1 VSTQPTSSAGTGL
14 LEIGEAW
21 DRVAAC
27 VSPLPAERVSLDAAV
42 GRVAAED
49 AVSAVDLPPFDR
61 SAMDGFAVV
70 ASDTSPPRGLEVVG
84 ELAAGEVAPAALMP
98 GTAIGI
104 TTGAALPAGADAVLR
119 IEDANVDGS
128 SVTPVGPV
136 AVGTSVRYRG
146 EDVARGAVLASAGC
160 SLGVQHVTALASA
173 GVGSV
178 AVHRR
183 PVVHVLATGTELL
196 EVGAAPEPGRIHE
209 SNRLT
214 LRMLAERAGA
224 EVVVHPVVPDEPA
237 ATAAAVEAGLA
248 GDALLVSGGVSVGPH
263 DHVKPAL
270 QERGVDEVFWRVRLK
285 PGKPLWFGRRD
296 ATLVFGLPGNP
307 LSTVACF
314 LLFVG
319 PALRRLQGEAAAA
332 PPYVPARLAVP
343 ARPADGRTTLLTAR
357 LDRGADGVLEGTPT
371 EGQGS
376 HLTGALA
383 ASDGFVVVPHGAR
396 ELPAGS
402 SVQALLV

>member
-1 VSTQPTSSAGTGL
+1 VSTKPTSSAGTGL

-21 DRVAAC
+21 ERVAAC
-27 VSPLPAERVSLDAAV
+27 VSPLPAVSVGLDAAL

-61 SAMDGFAVV
+61 SAMDGFAVLS
-70 ASDTSPPRGLEVVG
+70 SDTSPPRGLEVVG
-84 ELAAGEVAPAALMP
+84 ELAAGEVAPAPLMP
-98 GTAIGI
+98 GTALGI
-104 TTGAALPAGADAVLR
+104 TTGAALPSGADAVLR
-119 IEDANVDGS
+119 IEDAKVDGS
-128 SVTPVGPV
+128 CVTPVGPV

-146 EDVARGAVLASAGC
+146 EDVAGGAVLASAGC
-160 SLGVQHVTALASA
+160 ALGVQHVTALASA

-224 EVVVHPVVPDEPA
+224 EVVVHPVVLDEPA

-248 GDALLVSGGVSVGPH
+248 GDVLLVSGGVSVGPH

-270 QERGVDEVFWRVRLK
+270 QERGVEEVFWRVRLK
-285 PGKPLWFGRRD
+285 PGKPLWFGRRG

-357 LDRGADGVLEGTPT
+357 LERGADGVLEATPT

-383 ASDGFVVVPHGAR
+383 ASDGFVVVPHDAG

-402 SVQALLV
+402 AVQALLV